1 MKKRPPIHPGSVLKM
16 ELEEAGISA
25 NSAALSMRIP
35 ANRLTEIINGKRSIS
50 AETAMRLALFFGT
63 STQMWMNLQSSYEVQ
78 VAEDK
83 LAARIKKEVEPLARV
98 APAKARIG

>member
-1 MKKRPPIHPGSVLKM
+1 
-16 ELEEAGISA
+16 
-25 NSAALSMRIP
+25 
-35 ANRLTEIINGKRSIS
+35 
-50 AETAMRLALFFGT
+50 MRLALFFGT

-83 LAARIKKEVEPLARV
+83 LAARIKKEVEPLARL